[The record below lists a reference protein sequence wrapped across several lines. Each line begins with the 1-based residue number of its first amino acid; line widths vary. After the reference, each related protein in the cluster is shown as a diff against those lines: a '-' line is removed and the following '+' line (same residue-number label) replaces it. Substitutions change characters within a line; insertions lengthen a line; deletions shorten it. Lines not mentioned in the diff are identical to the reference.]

1 MLLALLKQ
9 SFTKQKKAMA
19 LMIISVAMGTAV
31 SASLITISLDI
42 KSKVSRELRS
52 FGANITLEPR
62 VEGLADLAGQSRYL
76 RELDITKA
84 KSIFWRHNI
93 IGIAPYLESKLT
105 LSYKGNELEVEGFG
119 TWLRR
124 DLPLPGS
131 ESTFEAGVLTVS
143 PWWEVDG
150 QLPSASTVVLGH
162 SLAGEQGITTGDE
175 VFLDGRGYAVS
186 GTLLTGGSEDRMVFM
201 DLSAMQELKG
211 LPGAVSRIQVSAL
224 TTPMDDFAYKDPKK
238 MSTAE
243 YEKWYCTGY
252 VTSIAKQLE
261 EVFKGSSARPI
272 WHVAETEGQVLGR
285 LSVLVYLLTAASL
298 IAAALGMSTTMAAS
312 LLRRLDEVGLM
323 KALGAGFAD
332 ITMIFMS
339 EAFVIGL
346 SGGLVGYLVSLG
358 VADYIGTVVFGGALS
373 QRELLLP
380 VALLSAFG
388 IAALGAM
395 LPIRRALR
403 IKPAIVLKEAR

>member
-1 MLLALLKQ
+1 MLPALLKQ
-9 SFTKQKKAMA
+9 SFTKQRKAMA

-62 VEGLADLAGQSRYL
+62 VEGLADLAGQRRYL
-76 RELDITKA
+76 REQDIPKA

-93 IGIAPYLESKLT
+93 VGIAPYLESKLK
-105 LSYKGNELEVEGFG
+105 LAFKGHERQVEGFG
-119 TWLRR
+119 AWLSRG
-124 DLPLPGS
+124 LQLPGS
-131 ESTFEAGVLTVS
+131 EDTFQAGVLTVS
-143 PWWEVDG
+143 PWWELEGLEPGSDTVVIGHLLAAEAGIGKGDVVLVDG
-150 QLPSASTVVLGH
+150 HEYS
-162 SLAGEQGITTGDE
+162 
-175 VFLDGRGYAVS
+175 VS
-186 GTLLTGGSEDRMVFM
+186 GTLMTGGPGDRRVFM
-201 DLSAMQELKG
+201 DLHAMQELKG
-211 LPGAVSRIQVSAL
+211 LSGAVSRVRVSAL

-238 MSTAE
+238 MSRAE

-261 EVFKGSSARPI
+261 EVFKGSTARPI

-298 IAAALGMSTTMAAS
+298 LAAALGMSTTMAAS
-312 LLRRLDEVGLM
+312 LLRRLDEIGLM
-323 KALGAGFAD
+323 KALGAGFSD
-332 ITMIFMS
+332 ITLIFMA

-346 SGGLVGYLVSLG
+346 SGGFAGYLVSLG
-358 VADYIGTVVFGGALS
+358 VSDYIGRMVFGGSLS

-380 VALLSAFG
+380 VSLMSAFG

-403 IKPAIVLKEAR
+403 VKPAIVLKEAR